1 MFLEGLARG
10 EEERSVSAYDAQDDA
25 LRLLRA
31 IDLEQAHG
39 CVGSVV
45 YAFAAAHS
53 AGLQPGTER
62 YEEALWCL
70 VWEGALTVAEHVPLE
85 VAARLPFG
93 RAPYRLSPAA
103 ARLLEMA

>member
-1 MFLEGLARG
+1 
-10 EEERSVSAYDAQDDA
+10 VSAYAAQEDDDA

-31 IDLEQAHG
+31 IDMEQTHHG
-39 CVGSVV
+39 RVGSLV

-53 AGLQPGTER
+53 AGLEPGTER
-62 YEEALWCL
+62 FEEALWLL

-93 RAPYRLSPAA
+93 RAPYRLSQAA
-103 ARLLEMA
+103 VQLLEMA

>member
-1 MFLEGLARG
+1 
-10 EEERSVSAYDAQDDA
+10 VS
-25 LRLLRA
+25 LLRA
-31 IDLEQAHG
+31 IGMEQAHG
-39 CVGSVV
+39 YAGSLIFP
-45 YAFAAAHS
+45 FAAAHS

-70 VWEGALTVAEHVPLE
+70 VWEGALTVAEHVPPE

-93 RAPYRLSPAA
+93 RAPYCLTPAA